1 MSLVLGSTYQKV
13 FAKMLQPSANPWF
26 LNQFKSI
33 KILDHKDF
41 LFVLKSNITSLHAL
55 SPTLRLRLPVL
66 QDNWPFYAALKNA
79 IKTLFCHLGS
89 VSPFMG
95 VGEVEWGPCVCIRG
109 EGRLERKVVVV
120 VQVVSGALVLMRCA
134 YPGLPPPGCA
144 LPRSLRPG
152 DICTQRCFASRRA
165 KQKSFRHC
173 SHVLGLFRG
182 FLHDHTSSQ
191 PLFPPLIVLAEYLG
205 SPHVPAM
212 LGRPQKVYEVH
223 GMLFLRKTLQPCVG
237 AQLRQQAIL
246 IEPPF

>member
-1 MSLVLGSTYQKV
+1 M
-13 FAKMLQPSANPWF
+13 
-26 LNQFKSI
+26 
-33 KILDHKDF
+33 
-41 LFVLKSNITSLHAL
+41 
-55 SPTLRLRLPVL
+55 SPTLRLRLLVL

-109 EGRLERKVVVV
+109 EGRIERKVVVV

-134 YPGLPPPGCA
+134 YPGLRPPGCA

-173 SHVLGLFRG
+173 SHVLRLFRG
-182 FLHDHTSSQ
+182 FLHDHTSSHSS
-191 PLFPPLIVLAEYLG
+191 LSTA
-205 SPHVPAM
+205 
-212 LGRPQKVYEVH
+212 
-223 GMLFLRKTLQPCVG
+223 PC
-237 AQLRQQAIL
+237 
-246 IEPPF
+246 PC

>member
-1 MSLVLGSTYQKV
+1 MPVANLRRRRRCWQPVSGQEPPPWQLGRLLPADRQPPPIPTSCRTRLALMSLVLGSTYQKV
-13 FAKMLQPSANPWF
+13 FAKMLQPSANPWI
-26 LNQFKSI
+26 LNQIKSI

-55 SPTLRLRLPVL
+55 SPTLWLRLPVL

-95 VGEVEWGPCVCIRG
+95 VGGVEWGPCVCIRG
-109 EGRLERKVVVV
+109 EGRIERKVVVV
-120 VQVVSGALVLMRCA
+120 VQVVSRALVLMRCA
-134 YPGLPPPGCA
+134 YPGLRPPGCA

-173 SHVLGLFRG
+173 SHVLRLFRG
-182 FLHDHTSSQ
+182 FLHDHTSSHSS
-191 PLFPPLIVLAEYLG
+191 LSTA
-205 SPHVPAM
+205 
-212 LGRPQKVYEVH
+212 
-223 GMLFLRKTLQPCVG
+223 PC
-237 AQLRQQAIL
+237 
-246 IEPPF
+246 PC